1 MAAGYLAK
9 CAGKRQHET
18 QAQAEA
24 HRTHLVH
31 IGKYTMSGSNTY
43 PCNQCGAW
51 HVGRAAGN
59 KDRGRAKG
67 TGYRKGRSHSH
78 RKVSGKVTLWMS

>member
-18 QAQAEA
+18 QAQAEH
-24 HRTHLVH
+24 HRAHLVR
-31 IGKYTMSGSNTY
+31 IGKYTMTGSNTY
-43 PCNQCGAW
+43 ECNVCRHW

-59 KDRGRAKG
+59 KNRGRAKG
-67 TGYRKGRSHSH
+67 TGYRKGRSKSH
-78 RKVSGKVTLWMS
+78 RKGGQR

>member
-18 QAQAEA
+18 EREAER
-24 HRTHLVH
+24 HRIKLVA
-31 IGKYTMSGSNTY
+31 IGKYSMTGSNSY
-43 PCNQCGAW
+43 HCNVCGHW
-51 HVGRAAGN
+51 HVGRAAGTQF
-59 KDRGRAKG
+59 RGRAKG

-78 RKVSGKVTLWMS
+78 RKGGGRK